1 MRLKSSVDALK
12 GWGKGSASGDVYDAA
27 LEMAASEVGLA
38 ENRSCYHCFVFCG
51 FSKALAR

>member
-1 MRLKSSVDALK
+1 MRLKNSVDALK
-12 GWGKGSASGDVYDAA
+12 GWGKGGASGDVYDAA